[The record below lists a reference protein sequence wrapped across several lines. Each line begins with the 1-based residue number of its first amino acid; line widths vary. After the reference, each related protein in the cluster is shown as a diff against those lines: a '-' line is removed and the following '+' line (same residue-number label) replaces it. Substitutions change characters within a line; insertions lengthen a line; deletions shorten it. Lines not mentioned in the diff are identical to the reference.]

1 VVAAHAGRAQRIAY
15 GASYDRRLFEEHGY
29 FREDLRVGEDAE
41 FNRPDCRPGRNGTR
55 ESSRCI
61 AIQRDCF
68 RSLPINIGA
77 ANGCLL

>member
-41 FNRPDCRPGRNGTR
+41 FNRRLPTRQNGTR

-61 AIQRDCF
+61 AIQRDYF